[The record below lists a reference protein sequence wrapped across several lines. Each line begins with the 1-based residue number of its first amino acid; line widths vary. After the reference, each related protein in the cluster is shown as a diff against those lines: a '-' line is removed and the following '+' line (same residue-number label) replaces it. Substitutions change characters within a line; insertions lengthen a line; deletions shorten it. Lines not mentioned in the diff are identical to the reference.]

1 MINEFKIKQEICE
14 VGHKLYE
21 KGFVAANDGNISY
34 RVSDKEVLCTPTLVS
49 KGELKPDD
57 ICTVDMTGKQLAGRR
72 KRTSEALLH
81 LEIYKAN
88 PSIKAVVHS
97 HPPHATAF
105 SVAGEEIPTCILPEV
120 EVFLGPI
127 PTARYETPGA
137 QNFAETITPH
147 VNKAKI
153 VVLKNHGTVSWGET
167 LKQAYW
173 WTEILDAYC
182 RILLIAKQVGRV
194 ERISTPK
201 VEELLDLKEQF
212 GITDDP
218 RRKMENADLCINT
231 DFGRGF
237 CATDGDCSLRKPD
250 APMRPP
256 EPIRPAPAATNDDEM
271 ERVVQEITDR
281 IMTALG

>member
-1 MINEFKIKQEICE
+1 MVNEFKLKQEICE
-14 VGHKLYE
+14 IGRKVYE

-34 RVSDKEVLCTPTLVS
+34 RLSENHVLCTPTLVS
-49 KGELKPDD
+49 KGALKPDD
-57 ICTVDMTGKQLAGRR
+57 ICLVDMTGKQLAGKK
-72 KRTSEALLH
+72 KRTSEVMLH

-88 PSIKAVVHS
+88 PKVKAVVHS
-97 HPPHATAF
+97 HPPYATAF

-127 PTARYETPGA
+127 PTAVYETPGA
-137 QNFAETITPH
+137 QAFARTILPF
-147 VNKAKI
+147 VNTAKI

-167 LKQAYW
+167 LQQAYW

-194 ERISTPK
+194 ERISPPK
-201 VEELLDLKEQF
+201 VQELLDLKERF

-218 RRKMENADLCINT
+218 RRLHNADLCVNI
-231 DFGRGF
+231 DFGRGYAEPS
-237 CATDGDCSLRKPD
+237 ATLMKKPEG
-250 APMRPP
+250 PMRPP
-256 EPIRPAPAATNDDEM
+256 EPVNAPAVSDEEV

-281 IMTALG
+281 IMSVLG